1 MITIRED
8 EALSL
13 LNYSPGH
20 FPFDFVSEIQRYV
33 RPTVNPKLTEFCKT
47 LTAITQSQVDN
58 GDELKETLKHFD
70 DWLKENGL
78 IEGDKL
84 CQDDIN
90 NSSTSSSSSSC
101 SSSSSISVSKSNSSS
116 SSSSF
121 STNVTNINNGDKS
134 MTSNLIMTS
143 NGSKTTS
150 TTCPS
155 FCFITWGDSDIGT
168 ILKEQCKRLKIDLPS
183 YFHQWI
189 NLKSLFKQHF
199 GWEPHGGL
207 QSVVERCGY
216 SFDGRAHSGLV
227 DSRNTAKIVKKMLEE
242 GFRFTRPT
250 RNIHAYAPR

>member
-1 MITIRED
+1 M
-8 EALSL
+8 
-13 LNYSPGH
+13 
-20 FPFDFVSEIQRYV
+20 

-78 IEGDKL
+78 IAGDKL
-84 CQDDIN
+84 CLDDLN
-90 NSSTSSSSSSC
+90 NSSSSSS
-101 SSSSSISVSKSNSSS
+101 SSSSSVSNSSSS

-121 STNVTNINNGDKS
+121 STNVTNITNGDKS
-134 MTSNLIMTS
+134 MTSNLLMTS
-143 NGSKTTS
+143 DGSKTNS
-150 TTCPS
+150 TCPS
-155 FCFITWGDSDIGT
+155 FCIITWGDSDIGT

>member
-13 LNYSPGH
+13 FNYSPGH

-70 DWLKENGL
+70 DWLKKNGL
-78 IEGDKL
+78 IEGDIL
-84 CQDDIN
+84 CQGDIN
-90 NSSTSSSSSSC
+90 NSISSSSSSSGSC
-101 SSSSSISVSKSNSSS
+101 SSSSSGSVSNRSG
-116 SSSSF
+116 SSSF
-121 STNVTNINNGDKS
+121 CTNVTHINNCDKS
-134 MTSNLIMTS
+134 MTSNLSMTS
-143 NGSKTTS
+143 NGSKTNS
-150 TTCPS
+150 TCPT
-155 FCFITWGDSDIGT
+155 FCIITWGDSDIGT
-168 ILKEQCKRLKIDLPS
+168 ILKEQCKRLKIDLPF

-189 NLKSLFKQHF
+189 NLKSLFRQHF

>member
-1 MITIRED
+1 M
-8 EALSL
+8 
-13 LNYSPGH
+13 
-20 FPFDFVSEIQRYV
+20 

-58 GDELKETLKHFD
+58 GDELEETLKLFD

-78 IEGDKL
+78 IAGDKL
-84 CQDDIN
+84 CRDDLN
-90 NSSTSSSSSSC
+90 NSSSSCSSSCSSSSSSSSSSC
-101 SSSSSISVSKSNSSS
+101 SSSSRSSVSNSSD
-116 SSSSF
+116 SSSF

-134 MTSNLIMTS
+134 MKSDLLMTG
-143 NGSKTTS
+143 NGSKTNS
-150 TTCPS
+150 TCPS
-155 FCFITWGDSDIGT
+155 FCIITWGDSDIGT